1 MSITWDRQ
9 TPPRATR
16 PAGHEVACIDGG
28 WELTILDLGGVF
40 GWQIAQPT
48 PGHGGFIEGG
58 QVHVVKGDRERARE
72 QARAEVEA
80 AFAQHL
86 AYLAELEEL

>member
-1 MSITWDRQ
+1 MTFTWDRQ
-9 TPPRATR
+9 EPS
-16 PAGHEVACIDGG
+16 GHEVAHCDNGY
-28 WELTILDLGGVF
+28 ELLILDHVGVY
-40 GWQIAQPT
+40 GWQLSRPT